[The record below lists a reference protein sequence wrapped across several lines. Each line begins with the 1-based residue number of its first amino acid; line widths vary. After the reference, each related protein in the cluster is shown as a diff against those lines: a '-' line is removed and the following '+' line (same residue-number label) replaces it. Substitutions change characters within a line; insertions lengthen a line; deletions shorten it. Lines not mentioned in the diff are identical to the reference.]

1 MHELSVAEALLN
13 TIDRWQR
20 EHGGELIRLRVVVG
34 RLGGIDP
41 EALRYAWPMALASSE
56 NPHLQKCRL
65 EVEML
70 PLEFSCTECGKK
82 ILS

>member
-20 EHGGELIRLRVVVG
+20 EHGGELIRLRFVVG

-41 EALRYAWPMALASSE
+41 EALDYAFDM
-56 NPHLQKCRL
+56 
-65 EVEML
+65 
-70 PLEFSCTECGKK
+70 
-82 ILS
+82 